1 MPDPG
6 DYIRMK
12 TIDLFRKLTR
22 IVDPSQKKKFY
33 WLIPIILLGSCL
45 EAFGVSLMVPLITV
59 IMDPSVM
66 LREGI
71 IRTVCS
77 SLNITEHRTF
87 VLLCIG
93 CIILCYILKNAFLI
107 FQTRYKEEFAAACKL
122 ITRGKAMHS
131 FLSQP
136 YEYHL
141 YSESGDLVKLIK
153 TDIPLAY
160 NALSVFLGLIT
171 DLLVM
176 TAVIVSIGM
185 IDPMITGVSC
195 SVLIL
200 TSFVI
205 IRFLKPRMREA
216 GKNYHL
222 SSWEENKW
230 ILEAVGG
237 IKEIIVTGKQG
248 FFEEK
253 IHNCGKVS
261 VEAGKKS
268 TLLSAIPRMLLEV
281 ISVCSILLLIGI
293 AVYNGREISSL
304 IPSLGALTMAAVRL
318 LPGAYKMISA
328 WNTLLYALP
337 SIDRVIEALDLNQPE
352 TMFTGSLPA
361 PIPFRDK
368 IELRSISY
376 RYPGTTE
383 YILKDAG
390 MILPRG
396 MSVGIVGMSGAG
408 KTTAADIFLGLLQ
421 PEQGEVLCDGRNIL
435 DNYPGWISCIGY
447 IPQMIFLLDDSIRKN
462 VAFGTDE
469 DQIDEIRLSR
479 ALREAQLES
488 FVNTLPEKADTR
500 IGERGIRLSGGQR
513 QRIGIARALY
523 NDPKILVFDEA
534 TSSLDTETETAL
546 MDAIEQLHGKKTMI
560 IIAHR
565 LNTIRKCDLVYRV
578 RDGHIEQSTEN
589 TDKE

>member
-1 MPDPG
+1 
-6 DYIRMK
+6 MK
-12 TIDLFRKLTR
+12 TTDLFRKLTR

-59 IMDPSVM
+59 IMDPGVM

-71 IRTVCS
+71 IHTVCS
-77 SLNITEHRTF
+77 ALDITEHRIF

-107 FQTRYKEEFAAACKL
+107 FQTRYKEEFAATCKL

-171 DLLVM
+171 DLVVM
-176 TAVIVSIGM
+176 AAVILSIGI
-185 IDPMITGVSC
+185 IDPLITGVSC
-195 SVLIL
+195 FVLIA

-205 IRFLKPRMREA
+205 LRFLKPMMREA

-222 SSWEENKW
+222 SSREENKW
-230 ILEAVGG
+230 ILETVGG

-253 IHNCGKVS
+253 IHNCGKIS
-261 VEAGKKS
+261 VESGKKN
-268 TLLSAIPRMLLEV
+268 TLLSVIPRMLLEV

-293 AVYNGREISSL
+293 AVYNGREITSL

-318 LPGAYKMISA
+318 LPGAYKVIGA

-337 SIDRVIEALDLNQPE
+337 SIDRVTEALDATPSE
-352 TMFTGSLPA
+352 TPFSASFPV
-361 PIPFRDK
+361 PFPFRDH
-368 IELRSISY
+368 IELRNISY

-383 YILKDAG
+383 YILKDAN
-390 MILPRG
+390 MVIPFG

-408 KTTAADIFLGLLQ
+408 KTTAADIVLGLLK

-435 DNYPGWISCIGY
+435 ENYPGWISCIGY

-462 VAFGTDE
+462 IAFGTDE
-469 DQIDEIRLSR
+469 DQIDEARLSR

-488 FVNTLPEKADTR
+488 FVNTLSEKADTR

-523 NDPKILVFDEA
+523 NDPEILVFDEA
-534 TSSLDTETETAL
+534 TSSLDTETESAL

-578 RDGHIEQSTEN
+578 RDSRIEQSHEN
-589 TDKE
+589 FSEA